1 MSRILRRP
9 MFRGGGAVDSYG
21 KGITAPL
28 VPGYMGG
35 GQIGGGIDCALNKL
49 NTALPAEVG
58 VTKSTLIVSPLPES
72 SVIKIDFTIAL
83 EFSGTVYTATLLVP
97 VKSCFAFL

>member
-35 GQIGGGIDCALNKL
+35 GQIGGGIIYGK
-49 NTALPAEVG
+49 PFR
-58 VTKSTLIVSPLPES
+58 S
-72 SVIKIDFTIAL
+72 
-83 EFSGTVYTATLLVP
+83 
-97 VKSCFAFL
+97 